1 MTASKPNSGPAF
13 QNLRTVRKSLLDLH
27 KSLLD
32 SERKVYE
39 EFHGPVQSP
48 NEFFQL
54 VTEHEWFSWL
64 RPISQFIV
72 QMDDVILSKE
82 PLPSQQAIDL
92 IEQTRL
98 MVQPS
103 EFGTPLEKGYFQ
115 AIQRDPNIAL
125 KHASFTQLLN
135 QLPKSN
141 TNS

>member
-13 QNLRTVRKSLLDLH
+13 QNLRVVRKSLLDLH

-39 EFHGPVQSP
+39 EFHGPIQSP
-48 NEFFQL
+48 HEFFKL
-54 VTEHEWFSWL
+54 VTEHEWFDWL

-82 PLPSQQAIDL
+82 PLPPQRATDL

-98 MVQPS
+98 MLRPS

-125 KHASFTQLLN
+125 KHASFTNLLK
-135 QLPKSN
+135 QIPQSD
-141 TNS
+141 TDS